1 MILKLDSAVLCM
13 VLFCSCSCSIH
24 YFLFFGHFIVL
35 GVKAELVARLD
46 SYYESMEGSGQQGEV
61 GVESNENS
69 SEAQEMGE
77 EPAED
82 EEEGVEEVMDEGE
95 EESNEA
101 NFDEMWSSISYS
113 EIKGRF

>member
-1 MILKLDSAVLCM
+1 MGKYFCLNMERVPFEELKALRVIDLRKMLTDLGLSQ
-13 VLFCSCSCSIH
+13 S
-24 YFLFFGHFIVL
+24 

-77 EPAED
+77 EPAE
-82 EEEGVEEVMDEGE
+82 GE

-101 NFDEMWSSISYS
+101 NFDENNDNN
-113 EIKGRF
+113 EENNEENDEQAQLLQEQ